1 MVSGSFIITWTN
13 EKWHR
18 KIGHAI
24 KWKICYQ
31 KRPRK
36 GQTKEQAMGKGT
48 RRKHSATFKAK
59 VAIAALAGEKTLA
72 ELAQQFEV
80 HPSQITDWKRQLSD
94 RAADI
99 FGKSSESSPPV
110 DVKAIDVGK

>member
-1 MVSGSFIITWTN
+1 
-13 EKWHR
+13 
-18 KIGHAI
+18 
-24 KWKICYQ
+24 
-31 KRPRK
+31 
-36 GQTKEQAMGKGT
+36 MGKGT

-99 FGKSSESSPPV
+99 FGKSNESSPPV
-110 DVKAIDVGK
+110 DVKAMRAKIGQLTLANDFLKARSPRRGC

>member
-1 MVSGSFIITWTN
+1 
-13 EKWHR
+13 
-18 KIGHAI
+18 
-24 KWKICYQ
+24 
-31 KRPRK
+31 
-36 GQTKEQAMGKGT
+36 MGKGT

-80 HPSQITDWKRQLSD
+80 HPSQITEWKRQLSD

-99 FGKSSESSPPV
+99 FGKSGESSPAV
-110 DVKAIDVGK
+110 DVKAMHA